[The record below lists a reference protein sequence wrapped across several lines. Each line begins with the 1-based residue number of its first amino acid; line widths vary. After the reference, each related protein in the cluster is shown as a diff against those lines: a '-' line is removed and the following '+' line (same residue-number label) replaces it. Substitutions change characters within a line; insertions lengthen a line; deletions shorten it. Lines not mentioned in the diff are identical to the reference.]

1 MRDYASEYKN
11 YHSKPEQKKNRAGR
25 NLARRIMKRK
35 LGNAIN
41 GKDIHHSDGNPTN
54 NNSSNLKVVT
64 KKYNR
69 SKNA

>member
-1 MRDYASEYKN
+1 MRDYGSEYRN
-11 YHSKPEQKKNRAGR
+11 YHSKPNQKKNRAGR

-41 GKDIHHSDGNPTN
+41 GKDIHHADGNPTN

-69 SKNA
+69 SRNA